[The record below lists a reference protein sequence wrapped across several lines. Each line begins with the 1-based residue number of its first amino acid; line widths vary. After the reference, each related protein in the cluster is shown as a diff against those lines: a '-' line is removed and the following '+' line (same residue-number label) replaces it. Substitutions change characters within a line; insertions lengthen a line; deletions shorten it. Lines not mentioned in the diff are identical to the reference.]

1 MNPIRALL
9 SRLQRRHLELDDQQ
23 RQRLRALPPPPPP
36 ALATPLHRQRFVVL
50 DLETT
55 GLNLSRDIVISIG
68 AVAID
73 GGAIDM
79 AQQFECTLRRQVKVN
94 EAVLIHGIAPS
105 ELAAGQP
112 PAEALLS
119 FMEFAADSVML
130 AFHAPFDQRMLA
142 RALKH
147 ELGYSL
153 ENPFLD
159 VADLA
164 PMLFPE
170 VLTRR
175 GSLDFWMDYFGLDI
189 AQRHHASADALA
201 TAEIAL
207 ILFNRARRM
216 GIERVDELAERVR
229 YWQRAREAAQR
240 SI

>member
-9 SRLQRRHLELDDQQ
+9 SRLQRRHLPLDDQQ
-23 RQRLRALPPPPPP
+23 RQRLRALPPPP
-36 ALATPLHRQRFVVL
+36 ALDGLLSQQRFVVI

-68 AVAID
+68 AVTIED
-73 GGAIDM
+73 GAIDM

-119 FMEFAADSVML
+119 FMEFAGDSVML

-142 RALKH
+142 RALKS
-147 ELGYSL
+147 ELGYTL
-153 ENPFLD
+153 DNPFLD

-175 GSLDFWMDYFGLDI
+175 GSLDYWMNYFGIDI

-207 ILFNRARRM
+207 ILFNRAQRM
-216 GIERVDELAERVR
+216 GIERVDELAARVR
-229 YWQRAREAAQR
+229 YWQRARQAALH

>member
-1 MNPIRALL
+1 MNPLRTLL
-9 SRLQRRHLELDDQQ
+9 SRLQRRHLALDDSQ
-23 RQRLRALPPPPPP
+23 RQRLKALPPPPS
-36 ALATPLHRQRFVVL
+36 LAAPLHQQRFVVL

-55 GLNLSRDIVISIG
+55 GLNLNRDIVISIG
-68 AVAID
+68 AVTIE

-79 AQQFECTLRRQVKVN
+79 AQQFECTLRRQVKVT
-94 EAVLIHGIAPS
+94 ESVLIHGIAPS
-105 ELAAGQP
+105 ELASGQP

-142 RALKH
+142 RALKN
-147 ELGYSL
+147 ELGYTL

-175 GSLDFWMDYFGLDI
+175 GSLDYWMNYFGIDI

-229 YWQRAREAAQR
+229 CWQRARQASLN

>member
-1 MNPIRALL
+1 MNLIRALF
-9 SRLQRRHLELDDQQ
+9 SRLQRRHLTLDETQ
-23 RQRLRALPPPPPP
+23 RRRLRALPPPP
-36 ALATPLHRQRFVVL
+36 ALDALLHQQRFVVL

-55 GLNLSRDIVISIG
+55 GLNLNRDIVISIG
-68 AVAID
+68 AVTIEQ
-73 GGAIDM
+73 GAIDM
-79 AQQFECTLRRQVKVN
+79 AQQFECTLRRQVKVT
-94 EAVLIHGIAPS
+94 ESVLIHGIAPS
-105 ELAAGQP
+105 ELASGQP
-112 PAEALLS
+112 PVEALLS

-147 ELGYSL
+147 ELGYTL
-153 ENPFLD
+153 ENHFLD

-175 GSLDFWMDYFGLDI
+175 GSLDYWMNYFGIDI

-229 YWQRAREAAQR
+229 YWQRARQASLN

>member
-1 MNPIRALL
+1 MNLFSALL
-9 SRLQRRHLELDDQQ
+9 ARLQRRHLELDNSQ
-23 RQRLRALPPPPPP
+23 RQRLRALPPAPVLR
-36 ALATPLHRQRFVVL
+36 APLHEQRFVVL

-55 GLNLSRDIVISIG
+55 GLNISRDIVISIG

-79 AQQFECTLRRQVKVN
+79 AQQFECTLQRQVKVN

-105 ELAAGQP
+105 ELANGEP
-112 PAEALLS
+112 PVEALLG

-142 RALKH
+142 RALKN
-147 ELGYSL
+147 ELGYTL
-153 ENPFLD
+153 EHPFLD
-159 VADLA
+159 IADLA

-175 GSLDFWMDYFGLDI
+175 GGLDHWMDYFGIDI
-189 AQRHHASADALA
+189 AQRHHASADAMA

-229 YWQRAREAAQR
+229 CWQRAREAAQR

>member
-1 MNPIRALL
+1 MNPIAALFA
-9 SRLQRRHLELDDQQ
+9 RLQRRPLQLDDQQ
-23 RQRLRALPPPPPP
+23 RQRLQALPPPPRLD
-36 ALATPLHRQRFVVL
+36 APLQEQRFVVL

-55 GLNLSRDIVISIG
+55 GLNVNRVIVISIG
-68 AVAID
+68 AVTIEA
-73 GGAIDM
+73 GAIDM
-79 AQQFECTLRRQVKVN
+79 AQQFECTLRRQVEVN

-105 ELAAGQP
+105 ELANGEP

-142 RALKH
+142 RALKN
-147 ELGYSL
+147 ELGYRL
-153 ENPFLD
+153 EHPFLD

-175 GSLDFWMDYFGLDI
+175 GGLDHWMNYFGIDI

-216 GIERVDELAERVR
+216 GIERVDKLAEQVR
-229 YWQRAREAAQR
+229 CWQRARQASLN

>member
-1 MNPIRALL
+1 MNPIAALFA
-9 SRLQRRHLELDDQQ
+9 RLQRRPLQLDDHQ
-23 RQRLRALPPPPPP
+23 RQRLQALPLPPRLD
-36 ALATPLHRQRFVVL
+36 APLQEQRFVVL

-55 GLNLSRDIVISIG
+55 GLNVNRDIVISIG
-68 AVAID
+68 AVTIEA
-73 GGAIDM
+73 GAIDM
-79 AQQFECTLRRQVKVN
+79 AQQFECTLRRQVEVN

-105 ELAAGQP
+105 ELANGEP

-142 RALKH
+142 RALKN
-147 ELGYSL
+147 ELGYRL
-153 ENPFLD
+153 EHPFLD

-175 GSLDFWMDYFGLDI
+175 GGLDHWMNYFGIDI

-216 GIERVDELAERVR
+216 GIERVDKLAEQVR
-229 YWQRAREAAQR
+229 CWQRARQASLN

>member
-1 MNPIRALL
+1 MNLFHSLL
-9 SRLQRRHLELDDQQ
+9 SRLQRRHLDLDPAQ
-23 RQRLRALPPPPPP
+23 RQRLKALPPPP
-36 ALATPLHRQRFVVL
+36 ALDAPLHKQRFVVL

-68 AVAID
+68 AVTIED
-73 GGAIDM
+73 GAIDM

-142 RALKH
+142 RALKN
-147 ELGYSL
+147 ELGYTL

-175 GSLDFWMDYFGLDI
+175 GSLDYWMNYFNIDI

-207 ILFNRARRM
+207 VLFNRARRM

-229 YWQRAREAAQR
+229 CWQRARQASLN

>member
-1 MNPIRALL
+1 MNPIRALFA
-9 SRLQRRHLELDDQQ
+9 RLQGRPLQLDDRQ
-23 RQRLRALPPPPPP
+23 RQRLQALPTPPSLH
-36 ALATPLHRQRFVVL
+36 APLQQQRFVVL

-68 AVAID
+68 AVTIEK
-73 GGAIDM
+73 GAIDFS
-79 AQQFECTLRRQVKVN
+79 QQFECTLRRQVKVT
-94 EAVLIHGIAPS
+94 ESVLIHGIAPS
-105 ELAAGQP
+105 ELASGQP
-112 PAEALLS
+112 PDEALLS

-147 ELGYSL
+147 ELGYNL

-175 GSLDFWMDYFGLDI
+175 GSLDYWMNYFGIDI

-229 YWQRAREAAQR
+229 CWQRARRAALN
-240 SI
+240 SL

>member
-1 MNPIRALL
+1 MNPFRALL
-9 SRLQRRHLELDDQQ
+9 ARLQRHQLDLDPVQ
-23 RQRLRALPPPPPP
+23 RQRIAALPLPPR
-36 ALATPLHRQRFVVL
+36 LDVPLHKQRFVVL

-55 GLNLSRDIVISIG
+55 GLNVNRDIVISIG
-68 AVAID
+68 AVTIED
-73 GGAIDM
+73 GAIDM
-79 AQQFECTLRRQVKVN
+79 AQQFECTLRRQVQVN

-112 PAEALLS
+112 PIEALLN

-142 RALKH
+142 RALKN
-147 ELGYSL
+147 ELGYTL

-159 VADLA
+159 VADIA

-175 GSLDFWMDYFGLDI
+175 GSLDYWMNYFNIDI

-207 ILFNRARRM
+207 VLFNRARRM

-229 YWQRAREAAQR
+229 CWQRAREASLR

>member
-9 SRLQRRHLELDDQQ
+9 SRLQRRHLALDESQ
-23 RQRLRALPPPPPP
+23 RQRLQALPPPP
-36 ALATPLHRQRFVVL
+36 ALDALLSQQRFVVL

-68 AVAID
+68 AVTIED
-73 GGAIDM
+73 GAIDM

-142 RALKH
+142 RALKN

-153 ENPFLD
+153 ENSFLD

-175 GSLDFWMDYFGLDI
+175 GSLDYWMNYFGIDI

-207 ILFNRARRM
+207 ILFNRAQRM
-216 GIERVDELAERVR
+216 GIERVDELAERAR
-229 YWQRAREAAQR
+229 YWQRARQAALH

>member
-1 MNPIRALL
+1 MNLIRALYT
-9 SRLQRRHLELDDQQ
+9 RLQRRHLPLDEAQ
-23 RQRLRALPPPPPP
+23 RQRLKALPPPPTLD
-36 ALATPLHRQRFVVL
+36 ALLHQQRFVVL

-68 AVAID
+68 AVTIED
-73 GGAIDM
+73 GAIDM

-105 ELAAGQP
+105 ELASGQP

-119 FMEFAADSVML
+119 FMEFAAGSVML

-142 RALKH
+142 RALKK

-153 ENPFLD
+153 KHPFLD

-175 GSLDFWMDYFGLDI
+175 GGLDHWMNYFGIDI

-207 ILFNRARRM
+207 IMFNRAQRM
-216 GIERVDELAERVR
+216 GIERVDKLAERVR
-229 YWQRAREAAQR
+229 GWQRARQASLN

>member
-1 MNPIRALL
+1 MNPISALF
-9 SRLQRRHLELDDQQ
+9 SRLQRRHLALEATQL
-23 RQRLRALPPPPPP
+23 QRLKALPPPPSLD
-36 ALATPLHRQRFVVL
+36 APLRQQRFVVL

-55 GLNLSRDIVISIG
+55 GLNVNRDIVISIG
-68 AVAID
+68 AVTIEE
-73 GGAIDM
+73 GAIDLSR
-79 AQQFECTLRRQVKVN
+79 QFECTLRRQVKVN

-105 ELAAGQP
+105 ELANGQP

-119 FMEFAADSVML
+119 FMEFAAGSVML

-142 RALKH
+142 RALKK

-153 ENPFLD
+153 KHPFLD

-175 GSLDFWMDYFGLDI
+175 GGLDHWMNYFGIDI

-207 ILFNRARRM
+207 IMFNRAQRM
-216 GIERVDELAERVR
+216 GIERVDKLAERVR
-229 YWQRAREAAQR
+229 CWQRARQASLN

>member
-1 MNPIRALL
+1 MSLFSHML
-9 SRLQRRHLELDDQQ
+9 DHLRRHSLELDEPQ
-23 RQRLRALPPPPPP
+23 RRRLAALPEAP
-36 ALATPLHRQRFVVL
+36 ALDGLLREQRFVVL

-55 GLNLSRDIVISIG
+55 GLNLNRDIVISIG
-68 AVAID
+68 AVTIEA
-73 GGAIDM
+73 GSIDM
-79 AQQFECTLRRQVKVN
+79 ARQFECTLRREVKVN

-105 ELAAGQP
+105 ELARGEP
-112 PAEALLS
+112 PVEALLS

-142 RALKH
+142 RALKK
-147 ELGYSL
+147 ELGYTL
-153 ENPFLD
+153 EHPFLD

-175 GSLDFWMDYFGLDI
+175 GGLDHWMQHFGIDI
-189 AQRHHASADALA
+189 AQRHHASADAMA

-207 ILFNRARRM
+207 ILFNRAQRM
-216 GIERVDELAERVR
+216 GIERVGELADRVR
-229 YWQRAREAAQR
+229 YWQRTRQAALN

>member
-1 MNPIRALL
+1 MNPIAALFA
-9 SRLQRRHLELDDQQ
+9 RLQRRPLQLDDQQ
-23 RQRLRALPPPPPP
+23 RQRLQALPPPPRLD
-36 ALATPLHRQRFVVL
+36 APLQEQRFVVL

-55 GLNLSRDIVISIG
+55 GLNVNRDIVISIG
-68 AVAID
+68 AVTIEA
-73 GGAIDM
+73 GAIDM
-79 AQQFECTLRRQVKVN
+79 AQQFECTLRRQVEVN

-105 ELAAGQP
+105 ELANGEP

-142 RALKH
+142 RALKN
-147 ELGYSL
+147 ELGYRL
-153 ENPFLD
+153 EHPFLD

-175 GSLDFWMDYFGLDI
+175 GGLDHWMNYFGIDI

-216 GIERVDELAERVR
+216 GIERVDKLAEQVR
-229 YWQRAREAAQR
+229 CWQRARQASLN

>member
-1 MNPIRALL
+1 MSLFSHLIA
-9 SRLQRRHLELDDQQ
+9 RLQRHRLELDEDQ
-23 RQRLRALPPPPPP
+23 RRRLDALPPAPS
-36 ALATPLHRQRFVVL
+36 LDGTLDTQRFVVL

-68 AVAID
+68 AVTIEA
-73 GGAIDM
+73 GAIDM
-79 AQQFECTLRRQVKVN
+79 ARQFECTLRRQVKVN

-105 ELAAGQP
+105 ELARGEP

-119 FMEFAADSVML
+119 FLEFASDSVML

-142 RALKH
+142 RALQK
-147 ELGYSL
+147 ELGYTL
-153 ENPFLD
+153 EHPFLD

-175 GSLDFWMDYFGLDI
+175 GGLDHWMQHFGIDI
-189 AQRHHASADALA
+189 AQRHHASADAMA

-207 ILFNRARRM
+207 ILFNRAQRM
-216 GIERVDELAERVR
+216 GIERVGELAERVR
-229 YWQRAREAAQR
+229 YWQRTRQASLN

>member
-1 MNPIRALL
+1 MNPIAALFA
-9 SRLQRRHLELDDQQ
+9 RLQRRPLQLDDHQ
-23 RQRLRALPPPPPP
+23 RQRLQALPPPPRLD
-36 ALATPLHRQRFVVL
+36 APLQEQRFVVL

-55 GLNLSRDIVISIG
+55 GLNVNRDIVISIG
-68 AVAID
+68 AVTIEA
-73 GGAIDM
+73 GAIDM
-79 AQQFECTLRRQVKVN
+79 AQQFECTLRRQVEVN

-105 ELAAGQP
+105 ELANGEP

-142 RALKH
+142 RALKN
-147 ELGYSL
+147 ELGYRL
-153 ENPFLD
+153 EHPFLD

-175 GSLDFWMDYFGLDI
+175 GGLDHWMNYFGIDI

-216 GIERVDELAERVR
+216 GIERVDKLAEQVR
-229 YWQRAREAAQR
+229 CWPRARQASLN

>member
-1 MNPIRALL
+1 MSLISALL
-9 SRLQRRHLELDDQQ
+9 SRLQRRQLALDETQ
-23 RQRLRALPPPPPP
+23 RQRLKALPPPPSLD
-36 ALATPLHRQRFVVL
+36 APLRQQRFVVL

-55 GLNLSRDIVISIG
+55 GLNVNRDIVISIG
-68 AVAID
+68 AVTIED
-73 GGAIDM
+73 GAIDM

-94 EAVLIHGIAPS
+94 DAVLIHGIAPS
-105 ELAAGQP
+105 ELVNGQP

-119 FMEFAADSVML
+119 FMEFAAGSVML

-142 RALKH
+142 RALKK

-153 ENPFLD
+153 KHPFLD

-175 GSLDFWMDYFGLDI
+175 GGLDHWMNYFGIDI

-207 ILFNRARRM
+207 IMFNRAQRM
-216 GIERVDELAERVR
+216 GIERVDKLAERVR
-229 YWQRAREAAQR
+229 CWQRARQASLN